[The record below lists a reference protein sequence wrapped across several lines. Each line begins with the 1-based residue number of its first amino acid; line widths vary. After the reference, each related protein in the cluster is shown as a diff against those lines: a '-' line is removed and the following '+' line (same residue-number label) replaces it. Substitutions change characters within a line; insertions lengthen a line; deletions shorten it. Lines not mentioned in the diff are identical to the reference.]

1 MKAPIKFAALLL
13 AMAAVATP
21 AMARDGRHGNDGDR
35 GRHGHDRRDDD
46 RDRGEW
52 RDRDDRHDR
61 HDRHDRGRHDRD
73 RRRGRVVYVPGWRQP
88 AYRAPPPRVY
98 YQKRRPPAYGYYRG
112 HPHWTRGARYYDRGY
127 GPTYVV
133 SDYRYYGLRP
143 PPYGY
148 RWRRDDRGDFLLVAI
163 ATGIIVDLVLNG
175 GY

>member
-1 MKAPIKFAALLL
+1 MKAPITFAALLL

-52 RDRDDRHDR
+52 RDRDDR

-133 SDYRYYGLRP
+133 NDYRYYGLRP